1 MTSEDYDQII
11 RLKLNDICIKEIYTI
26 EPKGACTCNIKLAIE
41 KRIKEFR

>member
-11 RLKLNDICIKEIYTI
+11 RLKLNDICVKDIDTL
-26 EPKGACTCNIKLAIE
+26 EPKEACTCNTKLVIE